1 MDFEQIHGAILQADL
16 DDIVLLHF
24 KHPRSVIVLDSPAGE
39 KELEGGDGDADVCLV
54 ELLQPSHFL
63 RHLVVKMNL
72 TEARANRF
80 GALSKHLQLDD
91 VLFTLPSVPQSC

>member
-63 RHLVVKMNL
+63 RRLVIKVNL
-72 TEARANRF
+72 AQTRANRF
-80 GALSKHLQLDD
+80 RALTHHFQLDG
-91 VLFTLPSVPQSC
+91 VLFTLPSVPLSC